1 MPLDRSADSPTA
13 SPPAPATRRA
23 FIGVAAC
30 AIGTIAAVRASEA
43 SFVTAPPPLPSE
55 RLSTCSARS
64 CRKRGSRSAS
74 RSAIGGKA
82 RRRGLDRSGEVPRR
96 PRRAAG
102 VGRTCVLFRFEGAD
116 RVHAGHFPPSPRP
129 PVGGRPHEQGGVQHV
144 EPNRHGCHPGLRQHR
159 RLDAWRQSGAR
170 LLRQRRGH
178 SPHAEAGRH
187 GPRGRE
193 GDVPPLLQQLDVLP
207 GLQPRLGAA
216 RPDADR
222 RIARRRDKRHL
233 PIALVAD
240 S

>member
-1 MPLDRSADSPTA
+1 MPLDRSANSPTA

-129 PVGGRPHEQGGVQHV
+129 PVAVGLTNKAAFNTSSPIATVFIPAFASTGGWTLGDNPGHVYFDSVEATPLTPRQDGMVLAAAKATYRPCCNNSTFFQDC
-144 EPNRHGCHPGLRQHR
+144 NHGSALLGLMQI
-159 RLDAWRQSGAR
+159 AASQ
-170 LLRQRRGH
+170 
-178 SPHAEAGRH
+178 
-187 GPRGRE
+187 
-193 GDVPPLLQQLDVLP
+193 
-207 GLQPRLGAA
+207 GAA
-216 RPDADR
+216 ISD
-222 RIARRRDKRHL
+222 IYQ
-233 PIALVAD
+233 IALMAD